1 MNQPDPIT
9 LSGESARIVEDQLAR
24 GKYASAD
31 TVVEAALQLL
41 EAREQADREELQRL
55 RQMIQ
60 EGADD
65 LDAGRVVDGET
76 VLREMREKHER
87 LAALE
92 RKRSA

>member
-1 MNQPDPIT
+1 MTEPDPIT

-31 TVVEAALQLL
+31 AVVEAALQLL
-41 EAREQADREELQRL
+41 KAREQEQRQELQRL

-65 LDAGRVVDGET
+65 LDAGRLVDGET
-76 VLREMREKHER
+76 VMRESRERLLAKAAKLRE
-87 LAALE
+87 A
-92 RKRSA
+92 S

>member
-1 MNQPDPIT
+1 MTEPDPIT

-31 TVVEAALQLL
+31 AVVEAALQLL
-41 EAREQADREELQRL
+41 EAREQADREEIEHL
-55 RQMIQ
+55 RKLIQ

-76 VLREMREKHER
+76 VMRESRERLLAKAAKLRE
-87 LAALE
+87 A
-92 RKRSA
+92 S

>member
-1 MNQPDPIT
+1 MTEPDPIT

-76 VLREMREKHER
+76 VMRESRERLLAKAAKLRE
-87 LAALE
+87 A
-92 RKRSA
+92 S

>member
-1 MNQPDPIT
+1 MTEPDPIT

-31 TVVEAALQLL
+31 AVVEAALQLL

-76 VLREMREKHER
+76 VMRESRERLLAKAAKLRE
-87 LAALE
+87 A
-92 RKRSA
+92 S